1 MHNSLRVPLLS
12 LFLAS
17 GLAVF
22 AQEKSYRITGFVS
35 SVGSDLG
42 TTIDGIDPVFGDAD
56 PFEITLTFDA
66 GQTPVLIPWNGG
78 AGMTA
83 SYKLLETAITIRP
96 DTGGPLTW
104 SFSSPLGDNDSHSF
118 GIANNIGT
126 NDNFTGGMAGF
137 TFDGPAL
144 NGHSFGFWM
153 MTLSDFQGVLFSDT
167 SLFESLNMAE
177 LNQRSLQLFFGASH
191 SGVTINLSPQEVAL
205 VSASAIPEPSTWA
218 AIAGGVALGLAGWTK
233 RRKCGA

>member
-1 MHNSLRVPLLS
+1 MLNSLKFTLLS
-12 LFLAS
+12 LFLAMGVVAS
-17 GLAVF
+17 
-22 AQEKSYRITGFVS
+22 AQEKNYRITGFVS

-42 TTIDGIDPVFGDAD
+42 TMIDGISPVFADAD
-56 PFEITLTFDA
+56 PFEITLKFDA
-66 GQTPVLIPWNGG
+66 GQTPTLIPWNGG

-104 SFSSPLGDNDSHSF
+104 SFSSPLGNNDSHSF

-126 NDNFTGGMAGF
+126 NDNFTSGMAGY
-137 TFDGPAL
+137 TFDGPML
-144 NGHSFGFWM
+144 NGNSFGFWM
-153 MTLSDFQGVLFSDT
+153 MTLSDFQGVMFSDT

-177 LNQRSLQLFFGASH
+177 LNQRSLQLFFGPSL
-191 SGVTINLSPQEVAL
+191 SGVTINLSPQQVEL

-218 AIAGGVALGLAGWTK
+218 AIAGGVALGVAGWTK
-233 RRKCGA
+233 RRRRGA